1 MLAYAAHR
9 PVAIDRDPHPNTML
23 LIIGVHVA
31 LIAAVMSA
39 RMEIQRR
46 RPPDPPLIRIPLSP
60 EPPPRPEALPQ
71 AQVPA
76 PIAPAP
82 DPAKPVIRAHSP
94 DWPPPIANAGD
105 LDHGSLAGGGV
116 VVIPPVPRASV
127 QADPTLPRL
136 LTPAAEL
143 KPPYPAEKLLNEE
156 EAVLTLKLAIDAQGR
171 VSSVDPVG
179 TADVVF
185 LNAAR
190 RYLIAHWRYAP
201 ATRDGS
207 AVPSTMLVTLHFELN
222 G

>member
-9 PVAIDRDPHPNTML
+9 PVAIDRHPHPNTML

-39 RMEIQRR
+39 RMEIQGR

-60 EPPPRPEALPQ
+60 EPPPRPEAISKVQPRAL
-71 AQVPA
+71 
-76 PIAPAP
+76 IAPAP
-82 DPAKPVIRAHSP
+82 DREHPVIKDHSP
-94 DWPPPIANAGD
+94 DLLPPIGGGGAAD
-105 LDHGSLAGGGV
+105 DGSLVPGEV
-116 VVIPPVPRASV
+116 VQVPTVPHQAAH
-127 QADPTLPRL
+127 ADPTVPRL
-136 LTPAAEL
+136 LTPAAQL

-156 EAVLTLKLAIDAQGR
+156 EAVLTLKLGIDAQGR
-171 VSSVDPVG
+171 VTSVDPVG
-179 TADVVF
+179 AADVVF

-207 AVPSTMLVTLHFELN
+207 AVPSTTLVTLHFELN